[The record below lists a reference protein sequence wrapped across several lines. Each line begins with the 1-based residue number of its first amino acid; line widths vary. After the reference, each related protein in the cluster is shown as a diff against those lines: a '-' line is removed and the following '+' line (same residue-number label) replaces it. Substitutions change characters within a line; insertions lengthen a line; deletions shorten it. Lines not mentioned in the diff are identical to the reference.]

1 MKPKLVIGN
10 WKMNK
15 IFSEADDLMI
25 EISELLEGINLE
37 TGVVMAPPYLYLE
50 LLTDHAEENQ
60 FSVAAQNCSEYDDGA
75 VTGEVSAKMLSEIG
89 VEFCIVGHSE
99 RRRLFHETDEIIA
112 KKVDQLLKNDIIP
125 VVCCGELLEE
135 RAQNKQNSVVEQ
147 QIKSTLFHLS
157 KEQFEQVV
165 IAYEPVWAIGTGEV
179 ATPEQAEEMHQFI
192 RNLVEKKYGTEVAYN
207 TYILYG
213 GSCNSQN
220 ALSLF
225 TQNNV
230 DGGLIGGAS
239 LNAKEFYNII
249 EAAETVLKEN

>member
-1 MKPKLVIGN
+1 M
-10 WKMNK
+10 
-15 IFSEADDLMI
+15 
-25 EISELLEGINLE
+25 
-37 TGVVMAPPYLYLE
+37 
-50 LLTDHAEENQ
+50 
-60 FSVAAQNCSEYDDGA
+60 
-75 VTGEVSAKMLSEIG
+75 
-89 VEFCIVGHSE
+89 
-99 RRRLFHETDEIIA
+99 
-112 KKVDQLLKNDIIP
+112 
-125 VVCCGELLEE
+125 EE

-157 KEQFEQVV
+157 KDQFEQVV
-165 IAYEPVWAIGTGEV
+165 IAYEPVWAIGTGEMT
-179 ATPEQAEEMHQFI
+179 TPEQAEEMHQFI

-213 GSCNSQN
+213 GSCNPQN

-239 LNAKEFYNII
+239 LNAKDFYHII